1 MTGPVTAACVV
12 RQNLNSAR
20 WRLPHSAVGV
30 AHCGLVIVLAAAAVT
45 ELQWNYADAASEGI
59 DVADGGRR
67 IIAGVSGSLRSLGA
81 LRAGVAEA
89 RSTGATLVAV
99 LAWVPAGGEYAY
111 RRAPCPVL
119 LRVWEHAA
127 RQRLDEAFEEAFGG
141 LPDDVTVRQVVVR
154 GKPGPILVK
163 LADQPADLIVIGAG
177 GHGLAGLA
185 RPGGVGRYCLAHAH
199 CPVLAVPPPDLI
211 SQVRSRPHRW
221 RPEDF
226 VVDLG
231 SRAHRGQPGS
241 GGGARA
247 VAVTRQAPAHRPGG
261 EELPSAYRGAPYY
274 QPRRPP
280 WRHRMLRR
288 LRLLTLLGAA
298 VVVIVM
304 TGLLLANGTH

>member
-1 MTGPVTAACVV
+1 MTKTMSSGRFA
-12 RQNLNSAR
+12 N
-20 WRLPHSAVGV
+20 
-30 AHCGLVIVLAAAAVT
+30 CGLVIVLAAAAVA
-45 ELQWNYADAASEGI
+45 ELQWKYADAASEGI
-59 DVADGGRR
+59 GVADGGRR
-67 IIAGVSGSLRSLGA
+67 VIAGVSGSLRSLGA

-127 RQRLDEAFEEAFGG
+127 QQRLDEAFEEAFGG
-141 LPDDVTVRQVVVR
+141 LPADVTVHRVVAR

-185 RPGGVGRYCLAHAH
+185 RPGGVGRYCLAHAR

-211 SQVRSRPHRW
+211 NQVRSRSRRW

-226 VVDLG
+226 AVDVG
-231 SRAHRGQPGS
+231 SRVQGSRPDPGS
-241 GGGARA
+241 GARA
-247 VAVTRQAPAHRPGG
+247 VAVTRQAPARGPSD

-280 WRHRMLRR
+280 WRRRVLRR

-298 VVVIVM
+298 VGVIVL
-304 TGLLLANGTH
+304 TGLLLANGTY